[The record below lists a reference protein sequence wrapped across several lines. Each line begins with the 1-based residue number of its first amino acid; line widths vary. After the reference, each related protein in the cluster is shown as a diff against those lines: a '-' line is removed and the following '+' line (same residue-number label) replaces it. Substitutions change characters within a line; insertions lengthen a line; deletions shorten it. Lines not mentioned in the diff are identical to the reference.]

1 MSTAPDFEARL
12 DSLREEA
19 KDGGPVP
26 GRGVDVAGG
35 PIPRQPGYYGE
46 PVVKPPVWTWEIPL
60 YFFVGG
66 AAGMAPLIA
75 CAALVLGLTNLVR
88 AALWITAAGA
98 IISPILLVTDLG
110 RPQLF
115 FNMLRVF
122 KHRSPMSVGAWIL
135 SIFGAFAV
143 PAWLVFELYIN
154 EAFAPSVDPLVLV
167 VAGLLT
173 LGAAIS
179 GLGLATY
186 TGVLIGAT
194 AIPAWFLHRVLLP
207 VHFGTAGLGC
217 AAAILELTGF
227 QIRPLYLLGLLVA
240 IIETLLWIWLEFDKH
255 GAADCALHEGR
266 AGRLI
271 RLGEILCG
279 PLPIILRLTNL
290 VPLAA
295 ISFLLGALASRF
307 GWIDAGRASGKD
319 PEAVFASQRA

>member
-1 MSTAPDFEARL
+1 MSTAPNFEARL

-19 KDGGPVP
+19 KHGGSVP
-26 GRGVDVAGG
+26 GHGVNVAGG
-35 PIPRQPGYYGE
+35 PIPHIVGYYGE
-46 PVVKPPVWTWEIPL
+46 PVVKPPVWTLEIPV

-75 CAALVLGLTNLVR
+75 CAALVLGLTNLAR

-98 IISPILLVTDLG
+98 IISPILLVMDLG

-135 SIFGAFAV
+135 AVFGMFAV
-143 PAWLVFELYIN
+143 PAWLVFELYTN
-154 EAFAPSVDPLVLV
+154 EAFAPSVDPLVLI

-194 AIPAWFLHRVLLP
+194 VIPAWFLHRVLLP
-207 VHFGTAGLGC
+207 IHFGTAGLGC
-217 AAAILELTGF
+217 AAAILELLGF
-227 QIRPLYLLGLLVA
+227 RIGPLYAIGLLTA

-255 GAADCALHEGR
+255 GAADRALHEGR

-271 RLGEILCG
+271 RLGGILCG

-319 PEAVFASQRA
+319 PEAVFASQGA

>member
-19 KDGGPVP
+19 KHGGSVP

-46 PVVKPPVWTWEIPL
+46 AVVKPPVWTWEISL

-66 AAGMAPLIA
+66 AAGMASLIA
-75 CAALVLGLTNLVR
+75 CAALVLGLTNLAR

-98 IISPILLVTDLG
+98 ILSPILLVMDLG

-135 SIFGAFAV
+135 SIFGAFAI
-143 PAWLVFELYIN
+143 PAWLVFELYVN

-207 VHFGTAGLGC
+207 IHFGTAGLGC
-217 AAAILELTGF
+217 AAAILELLGF
-227 QIRPLYLLGLLVA
+227 QIPPLWLIGLLVA

-255 GAADCALHEGR
+255 GAADRALHEGR

-279 PLPIILRLTNL
+279 PLPIILRLTNI